1 MLEKLQDQ
9 LDVDVSKLVQLSMD
23 GPNVNWSLYKIL
35 SEDLQK
41 RVSTNF
47 RFIDIGS
54 CGLHT
59 VHNAFRA
66 GHNASEWDLG
76 HWFSSLSWLFK
87 DTPARRE
94 DFTTITGST
103 EFPLDH
109 CAHRWVENIPVAE
122 RALKVWPHIRKFI
135 QHMQM
140 SKKAPRT
147 KSFESLQASMK
158 DELLVAKVESF
169 ISIAK
174 LVQTFLVKYQQEAP
188 LLPFMAHDLLLM
200 IQSLMQR
207 FVTIEALSYC
217 KSAAGLLS
225 FDFSEKNLNAPQNV
239 DIGFKAKKALSNI
252 AKNVSAKDILQFRI
266 ECREFLRAVVQK
278 LLEKSPIKC
287 KLVRNLKWMQP
298 KAIVEDLNGCLKQL
312 EITLSCLVAINRVN
326 ADDCDTIKS
335 QFQQWHTSLV
345 CENSFVF

>member
-1 MLEKLQDQ
+1 
-9 LDVDVSKLVQLSMD
+9 
-23 GPNVNWSLYKIL
+23 
-35 SEDLQK
+35 
-41 RVSTNF
+41 
-47 RFIDIGS
+47 
-54 CGLHT
+54 
-59 VHNAFRA
+59 
-66 GHNASEWDLG
+66 
-76 HWFSSLSWLFK
+76 
-87 DTPARRE
+87 
-94 DFTTITGST
+94 
-103 EFPLDH
+103 
-109 CAHRWVENIPVAE
+109 
-122 RALKVWPHIRKFI
+122 
-135 QHMQM
+135 MQM

-239 DIGFKAKKALSNI
+239 DIGFKAKKALSDI

-326 ADDCDTIKS
+326 SDDCDTIKS
-335 QFQQWHTSLV
+335 QFLQWHTSV
-345 CENSFVF
+345 VSENSYVFQSFDSRHLDTLFKEHLGNSTTYAELWKVTKSSLFLSHGQAQVERGFSVNKETMTINMLERTLIAKRAICDHLSSVEGLRPPWSLAECSWLQHMLDQNTELIWRRWQKRSGDRS